1 MTKQITWQDAK
12 RIIETEDEDARS
24 LLLSE
29 LPSIERKFKK
39 VDKALI
45 ALLDEVKEVFPDAT
59 YYTGS
64 GGFNLMLG
72 PSHDE
77 RERGLQ
83 ELVALGGRAQ
93 IGDGDF

>member
-1 MTKQITWQDAK
+1 MINWQEAK
-12 RIIETEDEDARS
+12 RIIDSGEADAYDLLTEKMPGI
-24 LLLSE
+24 LK
-29 LPSIERKFKK
+29 KFKK

-45 ALLDEVKEVFPDAT
+45 DLLAEVQTVFPDAQ

-83 ELVALGGRAQ
+83 QLVAFGGRAQ